1 MTTISVIEKIKK
13 EVLNKLGVVD
23 SFQLNDKID
32 DIFYLK
38 KQIKRVLSSYV
49 IEKRFNIPLIDKNK
63 ILKSKIKFSIYDT
76 NYEIVG
82 VEIGDKIK
90 IPNSDVD
97 CFIVVGFFDQFRKN
111 KILGITP
118 KKKALSHQSTL
129 LISNNTVSK
138 DLLCS
143 ITEKELERI
152 EDDPNMMKLL

>member
-32 DIFYLK
+32 GIFYLK

-63 ILKSKIKFSIYDT
+63 ILKSKIKFSIYNT

-111 KILGITP
+111 KILGIIS
-118 KKKALSHQSTL
+118 KKNAFTHQSTL

-152 EDDPNMMKLL
+152 EDDPNFMK

>member
-32 DIFYLK
+32 GIFYLK

-111 KILGITP
+111 KILGIIS